1 MLHTDLVQSSV
12 AMDTPGCSSTA
23 LESPH
28 KTLDY
33 SYRCIRPCI
42 MSQALIESK
51 SRHGQR
57 ATVPL
62 AILLKLPASLRG
74 LCDLEAAQ
82 GPSLTGVPRALL
94 NLLSNLYLLLT
105 ARNSFPKGL
114 HNSCPWI
121 HCWKRAPL
129 CTFCLSGLRTLAT
142 LGSIAS
148 NIYLTL
154 LKFHSP
160 V

>member
-1 MLHTDLVQSSV
+1 MWPWILS
-12 AMDTPGCSSTA
+12 DTPGCSNIA

-33 SYRCIRPCI
+33 SYRCIRLCI
-42 MSQALIESK
+42 MSQALIESE

-57 ATVPL
+57 ATFPF
-62 AILLKLPASLRG
+62 AIGKGTALQLPASLRG

-82 GPSLTGVPRALL
+82 APSLTGVPRALL
-94 NLLSNLYLLLT
+94 NPLSNLYLLLT
-105 ARNSFPKGL
+105 ARNSFPRGL
-114 HNSCPWI
+114 HNSCTWI
-121 HCWKRAPL
+121 HCWKRVPL